1 MKLYKLAFLYSAF
14 NTGYSLTSPI
24 KWVAAVFGIGTAI
37 QGYNVLWILFGSIIY
52 FLLCLGVGMACF
64 KYGWVDAINEV
75 NNRYNPL
82 AKELR
87 DSNIFK

>member
-1 MKLYKLAFLYSAF
+1 MKLYKLAFFYSAF

-24 KWVAAVFGIGTAI
+24 KWAAAVFGIGTAI
-37 QGYNVLWILFGSIIY
+37 QGYNVLWILLGSVLY
-52 FLLCLGVGMACF
+52 FALCVIVGILCY
-64 KYGWVDAINEV
+64 KKGWVDAINEV

-87 DSNIFK
+87 NSKIFK